1 VSTINILGYKIYS
14 NKTLPTDLIVR
25 KTIINTLNP
34 HCYCVAK
41 KDQSYNEALHQSDIL
56 LPDGIG
62 IVWAVNV
69 LTQVKIKRFTGS
81 DLHFTLMKKMNNTGG
96 KVFYMGSSKLT
107 LEKIY
112 ERVKI
117 EFPNIIVKYYSPPYK
132 SIFNQ
137 EDNAQIL
144 ASINEFE
151 PDVLF
156 IGMTAP
162 KQEKWAQQ
170 NKDQINAKVIAS
182 IGAVFDF
189 YAGTVK
195 RSGKFWIFLGLE
207 WLPRLL
213 QEPRR
218 LWRRNFLSTP
228 SFLWD
233 VICAKFRM
241 VVKRK

>member
-1 VSTINILGYKIYS
+1 
-14 NKTLPTDLIVR
+14 
-25 KTIINTLNP
+25 
-34 HCYCVAK
+34 VAK

-69 LTQVKIKRFTGS
+69 LTQIKIKRFTGS

-112 ERVKI
+112 ERVKS
-117 EFPNIIVKYYSPPYK
+117 EFPNIIMKYYSPPYK
-132 SIFNQ
+132 SIFTQ
-137 EDNAQIL
+137 EDNEQIL

-162 KQEKWAQQ
+162 KQEKWVQQ

-228 SFLWD
+228 AFLWD